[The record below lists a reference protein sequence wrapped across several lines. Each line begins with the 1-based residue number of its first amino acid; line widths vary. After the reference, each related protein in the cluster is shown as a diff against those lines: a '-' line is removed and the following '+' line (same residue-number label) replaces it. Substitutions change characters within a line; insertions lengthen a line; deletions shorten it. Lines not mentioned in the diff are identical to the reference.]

1 MKQRLDI
8 DHLSVSY
15 LYLAIFTTITVLA
28 WVGFEVFR
36 SLTTPVETLEVT
48 AAEQRPIEET
58 LDQEA
63 LALIRDRL
71 HLDTGTLEALEVTA
85 IVLSPTPVPEATGS
99 ATIDTSGGSAEE
111 ATTSGSI

>member
-1 MKQRLDI
+1 MKQPLDV

-36 SLTTPVETLEVT
+36 SLARPAEIEVS
-48 AAEQRPIEET
+48 AEEQEPIKES

-63 LALIRDRL
+63 LELIRGRL
-71 HLDTGTLEALEVTA
+71 HIESAELNALEVTPIELA
-85 IVLSPTPVPEATGS
+85 PVEAPEASGS
-99 ATIDTSGGSAEE
+99 VTIDTTSDTEE